1 MHENFISAQIV
12 DAAVTVHRELGGPG
26 LLERVYEEALIYEL
40 TSRNLIIE
48 QQKRISIIYRDK
60 PLTTSLRLDLI
71 VESLIII
78 EIKAV
83 AEYNAIFSAQLLTYL
98 RLCRLR
104 LGLVL
109 NFGQCYMR
117 DGIHRVINQKTTHQ
131 TSRKS

>member
-1 MHENFISAQIV
+1 MHENFLSAQIV

-40 TSRNLIIE
+40 TSRNLMIE
-48 QQKRISIIYRDK
+48 QQKSIPIIYRDK
-60 PLTTSLRLDLI
+60 HLNTSLRLDII

-83 AEYNAIFSAQLLTYL
+83 AEYNAIYSAQLLTYL
-98 RLCRLR
+98 RLCKLR

-117 DGIHRVINQKTTHQ
+117 DGIHRVINQKALSQ
-131 TSRKS
+131 SSKKS

>member
-1 MHENFISAQIV
+1 MHENFLSAQIV

-40 TSRNLIIE
+40 TSRNLMIE
-48 QQKRISIIYRDK
+48 QQKSIPIIYRDK
-60 PLTTSLRLDLI
+60 HLNTSLRLDLI

-83 AEYNAIFSAQLLTYL
+83 AEYNAIYSAQLLTYL
-98 RLCRLR
+98 RLCKLR

-117 DGIHRVINQKTTHQ
+117 DGIHRVINQKALSQ
-131 TSRKS
+131 SSKKS